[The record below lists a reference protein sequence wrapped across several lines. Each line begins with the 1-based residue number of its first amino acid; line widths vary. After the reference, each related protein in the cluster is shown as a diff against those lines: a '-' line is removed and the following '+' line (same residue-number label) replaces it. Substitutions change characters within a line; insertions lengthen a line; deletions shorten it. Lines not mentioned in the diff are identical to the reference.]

1 MWDYTKKVY
10 DHFLHPRNVGEIEN
24 PDAYAEVGNMACGDA
39 LTLMLRIDKA
49 TQTIT
54 EAKFKTF
61 GCASAIASSSVLT
74 ELLVG
79 KTIEEARKITNQ
91 DIAERLGGLP
101 KEKMHCSVMGQEAL
115 EKALAEYLGEE
126 PPEEHTDHEGVIVCK
141 CFGVT
146 DAHIAKVVRE
156 NNLHTLGDVINYC
169 KAGGGCGQCH
179 PDIEDIIRQVHG
191 GSVVEQAKPA
201 DGKKILTN
209 IEKITL
215 IQKTIEQE
223 IRPQME
229 ADGGGIDLIDVV
241 GNKVLV
247 GLRGTCVGCRTA
259 QFTLKHAVEA
269 KLREL
274 VDEDIFVEEVKQ

>member
-10 DHFLHPRNVGEIEN
+10 DHFLNPRNVGDMEN

-39 LTLMLRIDKA
+39 LTLMLKIDKK
-49 TQTIT
+49 TNIIT
-54 EAKFKTF
+54 DAKFKTF

-74 ELLVG
+74 ELLIG
-79 KTIEEARKITNQ
+79 KTIEQARKITNQ

-115 EKALAEYLGEE
+115 EKALAQYFGEE
-126 PPEEHTDHEGVIVCK
+126 IPEDHTELEGVIVCK

-146 DAHIAKVVRE
+146 DSQIAKVVRE
-156 NNLHTLGDVINYC
+156 NNLHTVGDVTNYC

-179 PDIEDIIRQVHG
+179 PEIEDIIRQVHG
-191 GSVVEQAKPA
+191 GVRVEPEKPV
-201 DGKKILTN
+201 GQKKVMTN
-209 IEKITL
+209 IEKILL

-247 GLRGTCVGCRTA
+247 ALRGTCVGCRTA
-259 QFTLKHAVEA
+259 QFTLKHAVES

-274 VDEDIFVEEVKQ
+274 VDEDIFVEEVK